1 MEITIKQSNHLKS
14 IAILMMLCLHLFNT
28 LNYENLFTPIIFIG
42 STPIIYYI
50 SLFSDAC
57 VPIFAFV
64 SGFGLYYKYQ
74 SDKNNYNLKVNL
86 KKLYS
91 LYKNYW
97 IILFIFVLGIGSVL
111 QPQEY
116 PGSLLKF
123 LMAFTGLTASDYNGA
138 AWFFTI
144 YVLFFIFS
152 KPIFQTLDRF
162 PKFSFSAVLVLYF
175 IGFYFRVYNVSN
187 HDTAVFNWLHINL
200 ALFSTTLFQ
209 FLLGSYS
216 LKYKWKPY
224 VSRIFEKVPFNSL
237 FALIGIV
244 LLMVAHAYVPN
255 FIVAP
260 LTGLG
265 FILLFTQI
273 NLSGYFERVLDF
285 LTPHATNLWLTHM
298 FFYLIFFRDFIY
310 SPKYVIPIFLLLLAC
325 CIATSYLINFIL
337 NLKVGYRYHKKIFR

>member
-1 MEITIKQSNHLKS
+1 
-14 IAILMMLCLHLFNT
+14 MMLCLHLFNT
-28 LNYENLFTPIIFIG
+28 LDYESLFTPVIFIG
-42 STPIIYYI
+42 STPVIYYI

-74 SDKNNYNLKVNL
+74 SNKQNYNLQANL
-86 KKLYS
+86 KKIYS

-97 IILFIFVLGIGSVL
+97 VILFIFVLGVGSVL

-116 PGSLLKF
+116 PGSILKF
-123 LMAFTGLTASDYNGA
+123 FMAFTGLTASEYNGA

-144 YVLFFIFS
+144 YVLFFLFS

-162 PKFSFSAVLVLYF
+162 PKSTFISVLALYF
-175 IGFYFRVYNVSN
+175 IGFYFRVYDLPEYSN
-187 HDTAVFNWLHINL
+187 PIFNWIHVHL

-209 FLLGSYS
+209 FLLGAYC
-216 LKYKWKPY
+216 LKYKWKPF
-224 VSRIFEKVPFNSL
+224 VSHIFEKIPFNNL
-237 FALIGIV
+237 FAVIGIV
-244 LLMVAHAYVPN
+244 FLIIAHAYVPN

-260 LTGLG
+260 FTGLG

-273 NLSGYFERVLDF
+273 NLSKYFERALDF
-285 LTPHATNLWLTHM
+285 LTPHSTNLWLTHM

-310 SPKYVIPIFLLLLAC
+310 SPKYVLPIFSLLLVC
-325 CIATSYLINFIL
+325 CIASSYLINFIL
-337 NLKVGYRYHKKIFR
+337 SLKMSHKFYKKALE